1 MINQQALGVASYGT
15 LMDWDLRPFFPAPL
29 AFSFPLFLP
38 LALPLPWG
46 CDAASRLS
54 EKNLPH
60 QSCLSEKN
68 ETQAGLYIYIWYIY
82 IYIYIYIWY
91 IYIQYIYNYIYTVRV
106 SLTPKWITNRAQG
119 VSHSLR
125 NGRSKG
131 AFAALRVFLCQL
143 INWADTATPLKC
155 L

>member
-68 ETQAGLYIYIWYIY
+68 ETQAGLYIYIYIWYIH
-82 IYIYIYIWY
+82 IY
-91 IYIQYIYNYIYTVRV
+91 IYIQYIYIYIIIYTQYEYL
-106 SLTPKWITNRAQG
+106 SPANESPTGPG
-119 VSHSLR
+119 VSR
-125 NGRSKG
+125 T
-131 AFAALRVFLCQL
+131 AFGTDAAKVPSPPSESSCA
-143 INWADTATPLKC
+143 NWSTGLTQPLH
-155 L
+155 

>member
-60 QSCLSEKN
+60 QSCLSEKKWN
-68 ETQAGLYIYIWYIY
+68 TGWFVYIYIYDIYIYTYIYIWYIY
-82 IYIYIYIWY
+82 IYSIYII
-91 IYIQYIYNYIYTVRV
+91 IYTQYEYL
-106 SLTPKWITNRAQG
+106 SPPNESPTGPG
-119 VSHSLR
+119 VSR
-125 NGRSKG
+125 T
-131 AFAALRVFLCQL
+131 AFGTDAAKVPSPPSESSCA
-143 INWADTATPLKC
+143 NWSTGLTQPLH
-155 L
+155 